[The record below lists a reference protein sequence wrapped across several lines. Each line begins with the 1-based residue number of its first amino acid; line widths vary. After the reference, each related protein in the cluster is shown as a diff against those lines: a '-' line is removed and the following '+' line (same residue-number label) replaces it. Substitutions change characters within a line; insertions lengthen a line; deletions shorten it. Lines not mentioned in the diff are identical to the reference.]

1 MKDNVH
7 AGHRLR
13 AKRRFLQEGLEGQ
26 PVHNILELLLYY
38 GVPQKDTNELA
49 HALENQF
56 GSLAGVLDAPVEELK
71 KVKGVTEHIAVL
83 LKLIPAVCSRYYEEK
98 ADLSG
103 ADNVMEVIAQK
114 LVARYI
120 GKTTEIVYLVCL
132 DNRLK
137 TLFFGPISEGS
148 TDAVNILTRKIVEIA
163 LRHNASGVVLA
174 HNHPGGLAIASRAD
188 IFTTVRLYEAL
199 KPISIKLMDH
209 IIVSGDDYTSML
221 QSGML
226 SDEYIQ
232 SMRSNL

>member
-1 MKDNVH
+1 MENVH
-7 AGHRLR
+7 KGHRLR
-13 AKRRFLQEGLEGQ
+13 VKRRFLAEGLEGL

-38 GVPQKDTNELA
+38 GVPQRDTNEQA
-49 HALENQF
+49 HALENHF
-56 GSLAGVLDAPVEELK
+56 GTLSGVLDAPVEELM
-71 KVKGVTEHIAVL
+71 KVPGITEHVATL

-103 ADNVMEVIAQK
+103 SDNVMDTLAQK

-120 GKTTEIVYLVCL
+120 GKTTEILYLVCL

-137 TLFFGPISEGS
+137 ILFLGPVSEGS

-163 LRHNASGVVLA
+163 LRYNASGIVIA
-174 HNHPGGLAIASRAD
+174 HNHPGGLAIASRQD
-188 IFTTVRLYEAL
+188 IRTTIQLSESL
-199 KPISIKLMDH
+199 KAISIKLLDH

-226 SDEYIQ
+226 SEEYIL
-232 SMRSNL
+232 SMRGNL